1 VNRGRAARPAGPR
14 RDARRPRASGRL
26 WLRIELG
33 DGHRLGPGKVQLLER
48 IDEHG
53 SISAAGRSMQMSYRR
68 AWLLVESIN
77 ACFRE
82 PAVLTQ
88 QGGSLGG
95 GAVLTDLGREI
106 VRRYREIERRALAA
120 ASEPLGALAAQR
132 STREAPPT
140 ARGSRRKPS

>member
-1 VNRGRAARPAGPR
+1 MSPARVARSENSR
-14 RDARRPRASGRL
+14 RDAKRERARAQL

-82 PAVLTQ
+82 PAVVTQ

-95 GAVLTDLGREI
+95 GAVLTELGREI
-106 VRRYREIERRALAA
+106 VRRYREIEQRALAA
-120 ASEPLGALAAQR
+120 ASEPLLALAAQR
-132 STREAPPT
+132 AAQTPAP
-140 ARGSRRKPS
+140 ARASRRKPS

>member
-1 VNRGRAARPAGPR
+1 MAKRE
-14 RDARRPRASGRL
+14 RASAQL

-33 DGHRLGPGKVQLLER
+33 DGHRLGPGKVALLER

-77 ACFRE
+77 ASFRE
-82 PAVLTQ
+82 PVVVTQ

-95 GAVLTDLGREI
+95 GAVLTELGREI
-106 VRRYREIERRALAA
+106 VRRYREIEQRALAA
-120 ASEPLGALAAQR
+120 ASESLHALAALR
-132 STREAPPT
+132 STKAAPP
-140 ARGSRRKPS
+140 AGRSVRRTRS